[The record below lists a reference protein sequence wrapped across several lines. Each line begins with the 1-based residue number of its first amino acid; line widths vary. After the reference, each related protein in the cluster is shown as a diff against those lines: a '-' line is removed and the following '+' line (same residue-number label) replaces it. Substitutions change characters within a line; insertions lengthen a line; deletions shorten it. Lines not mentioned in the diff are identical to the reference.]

1 MVEDEA
7 IAGIHPVEEALRSG
21 RPIRAIHVSESIDP
35 SKSRSIVAGAAE
47 RGIPVR
53 RSPRQ
58 ELDRLAAGR
67 IHQGVVA
74 VASILRY
81 ATLETVLGRATSSP
95 PPLIVALDQVQ
106 DPQNFG
112 AIVRTAET
120 AGAHGLIVA
129 GRRAAPLTGAVARAS
144 AGAVEHL
151 PIARVSNLVNAL
163 NVLKKKGIWV
173 IGVEL
178 DGETPWT
185 GFDYTLPLTLVFGG
199 EHRGIRRLVS
209 EHCDVRVRLPVR
221 GRVASLNVSV
231 AAGIV
236 LYEAVRQRL
245 QKVENEG
252 RNTD

>member
-1 MVEDEA
+1 MAEHEA

-21 RPIRAIHVSESIDP
+21 REIRAIHLSESIDP
-35 SKSRSIVAGAAE
+35 SKLRSIVAGAAE
-47 RGIPVR
+47 RGIPIQ
-53 RSPRQ
+53 RSGRD

-67 IHQGVVA
+67 LHQGVVA

-81 ATLETVLGRATSSP
+81 ATLDTVLARAAKSP
-95 PPLIVALDQVQ
+95 PPLIVVLDQVQ

-120 AGAHGLIVA
+120 AGSHGVVVA

-151 PIARVSNLVNAL
+151 PVARVPNLANAINL
-163 NVLKKKGIWV
+163 LKKNEIWV
-173 IGVEL
+173 VGVDL
-178 DGETPWT
+178 DGETMWT
-185 GFDYTLPLTLVFGG
+185 RFDYTLPVALVFGG

-209 EHCDVRVRLPVR
+209 EYCDVRVRLPVR

-236 LYEAVRQRL
+236 LYEAVRQRF

-252 RNTD
+252 